1 MRKYVTLQ
9 NLSNK
14 NQIKTEV
21 AASFFSKFC
30 GLMFRKGLSPD
41 NGLILS
47 ESSESI
53 INSSI
58 HMLFMRFD
66 ITVLWL
72 NRELKVVDK
81 CVARRWHLAYFS
93 KIPAKHVLE
102 LHVSQLD
109 HFSVGDVLKIVDEQV

>member
-1 MRKYVTLQ
+1 MKKNVTFM

-14 NQIKTEV
+14 KQIKTEV
-21 AASFFSKFC
+21 AESFFPKFC
-30 GLMFRKGLSPD
+30 GLMFRKELAPD

-47 ESSESI
+47 ESYESI

-72 NRELKVVDK
+72 NREFIVVDK
-81 CVARRWHLAYFS
+81 CVARRWHPAYFS
-93 KIPAKHVLE
+93 KFPAKHVLE
-102 LHVSQLD
+102 LHVSQID
-109 HFSVGDVLKIVDEQV
+109 HFSVGDILKIVDDQL